1 MTGGAYP
8 GVPAMLDPA
17 LPALPVA
24 LSAHPPGTA
33 ADDDCR
39 VRHVEWVP
47 RLRCRV
53 VHEVRAAERPPTLIT
68 CEVTPSGI
76 EVRGLVE
83 DRELPGLPVLLSS
96 SAVQDRLAEV
106 YRTPISARQVAI
118 TPVAH
123 RPGVRAV
130 VAYDVTAQSGRSR
143 VYAKVLA
150 HGADRYAAVTA
161 DLAASAAQRGVRAP
175 VPKVVAV
182 WRDLGAIVQQAAPGR
197 RLSEV
202 LADGAVP
209 ERDSVGYAEG
219 LGRLLAGVHA
229 TPRTAEPAWTAED
242 ELAALEPL
250 LTAAW
255 HADPAVGRS
264 LVTVTD
270 RLADTVPAGADAVL
284 THGAFRTGHV
294 VADDGALTLL
304 DLDTVGVSDAA
315 RDAGNALAYLSWAE
329 VRGALPSRLVRTMRR
344 NFLAGYADARTALAR
359 GGLAWWWTAAMVKI
373 AGRKFRSLATWEWR
387 HVPALLVRAEALIEL
402 TAGPRS
408 RGLGEMSGAPLVDP
422 LDCYGMTDALR
433 QESTV
438 PAADHLRV
446 VDARPLA
453 EAPGRRR
460 VVRYVVEGLKSGDTV
475 SGGTVALIGKSYVE
489 RHRSAVAYENLRQLS
504 EGPFLATP
512 RLAVPSPVWSLP
524 ALRML
529 LYREVTGTALDR
541 LPPAAARTVAA
552 LAAQWLATMHTSGA
566 VLARRM
572 DLTHEIADVEEW
584 AVRVGHEAPEA
595 RAAVFDLADRLATA
609 ATGLPAA
616 PEVPI
621 HRDFHAG
628 HVLAV
633 DDERAGNEDGMPGRI
648 VVVDLDE
655 ARMGDPA
662 FDVAHFTT
670 YLDASPWP
678 GAAAARAAFLSTY
691 GPLDGPA
698 SDLRTAFFSA
708 YTSMKIAKQLVT
720 GRGPVLPGAGRARA
734 AALTAVLHRGSACL
748 DG

>member
-1 MTGGAYP
+1 VTADVYP
-8 GVPAMLDPA
+8 RVPAMLDTA
-17 LPALPVA
+17 LPGLSVA
-24 LSAHPPGTA
+24 LSAHPPGTS

-39 VRHVEWVP
+39 VHHVEWVP

-53 VHEVRAAERPPTLIT
+53 VHEVRAAERRPTLIT

-83 DRELPGLPVLLSS
+83 DRELPGLPVLLGSS
-96 SAVQDRLAEV
+96 GLQDRLAEV
-106 YRTPISARQVAI
+106 YRTPISARQVMI
-118 TPVAH
+118 TPVGH
-123 RPGVRAV
+123 RPGIRAV
-130 VAYDVTAQSGRSR
+130 VAYDVTVPSGRSR

-150 HGADRYAAVTA
+150 HGADRYAAVAA
-161 DLAASAAQRGVRAP
+161 DLAASAAQRGARAP

-182 WRDLGAIVQQAAPGR
+182 WRDLGAVVQQAAPGR

-202 LADGAVP
+202 LADGTVP
-209 ERDSVGYAEG
+209 ERDSVRYADD

-229 TPRTAEPAWTAED
+229 TSRPAEPAWTAED

-250 LTAAW
+250 LTATW

-270 RLADTVPAGADAVL
+270 RLADTVPAGVDAVL
-284 THGAFRTGHV
+284 THGAFRTGQV
-294 VADDGALTLL
+294 VADDGVLTLL

-387 HVPALLVRAEALIEL
+387 HVPALLGRAEALIEL
-402 TAGPRS
+402 TTGPRS
-408 RGLGEMSGAPLVDP
+408 RGLGEMSGAPAVDP
-422 LDCYGMTDALR
+422 LDRHGMTDALR
-433 QESTV
+433 RESTV

-446 VDARPLA
+446 VDARPVA

-460 VVRYVVEGLKSGDTV
+460 VVRYVVEGLE

-489 RHRSAVAYENLRQLS
+489 RHRSAVAYENLQQLG

-512 RLAVPSPVWSLP
+512 RLAVPSPVWFLP
-524 ALRML
+524 GLRML

-541 LPPAAARTVAA
+541 LPPAPGRTVAA
-552 LAAQWLATMHTSGA
+552 LAARWLATMHASGA

-595 RAAVFDLADRLATA
+595 RAAVFDLADRLSTA
-609 ATGLPAA
+609 AAGLPAA
-616 PEVPI
+616 SEVPV

-633 DDERAGNEDGMPGRI
+633 DDEPAGNEDGMPDRI

-678 GAAAARAAFLSTY
+678 GAAGARAAFLSTY

-698 SDLRTAFFSA
+698 PELRTAFFSA

-720 GRGPVLPGAGRARA
+720 GRGPVLPRDGRARA